1 MPSAMTGI
9 WELNGLLQRRLWI
22 VTGKGG
28 VGKTT
33 VAAALGL
40 LAARHGLKVLMVET
54 HGLTHLAELFEADG
68 VGYQPKAFKNGL
80 SLARIDPEPAF
91 QEYVLRQVKFEFLY
105 NAVFNNKYVRHFID
119 AAPGLAELLTI
130 GKIWAFVEDEARR
143 GKKPL
148 FDLVIVDAPSTCHS
162 LSLLTVP
169 QVVVDAVRV
178 GPLKNNAQQILALI
192 RDPEKTLTWLVTL
205 PEEMPVNE
213 AVEMDEKLERQA
225 KVGVGPVLLNSL
237 WPEILGADSLQD
249 LKKAKVDNPMLHL
262 YRQRAEQ
269 SAYYRDRL
277 RERLPERQ
285 VLDLPLVY
293 QTKNPVRIP
302 ESLSESIRAQL
313 TGVRS

>member
-1 MPSAMTGI
+1 MMAD
-9 WELNGLLQRRLWI
+9 WDLNGLLQRRLWI

-40 LAARHGLKVLMVET
+40 LAARQGLKVLMVET
-54 HGLTHLAELFEADG
+54 HGLSHLAELFEVEG
-68 VGYQPKAFKNGL
+68 VGYEPKPFKNGL

-91 QEYVLRQVKFEFLY
+91 QEYVLRQVKFQFLY

-130 GKIWAFVEDEARR
+130 GKVWALVEEGSRK
-143 GKKPL
+143 GKKPEY
-148 FDLVIVDAPSTCHS
+148 DLVIVDAPSTGHS

-178 GPLKNNAQQILALI
+178 GPLKNNAQEILGLI
-192 RDPEKTLTWLVTL
+192 RDPQKTLTWLVTL
-205 PEEMPVNE
+205 PEEMPINE
-213 AVEMDEKLERQA
+213 AVEMDQKLERDA

-237 WPEILGADSLQD
+237 WPQVLGKDSMQE
-249 LKKAKVDNPMLHL
+249 LKDAGVDSPMLRL
-262 YRQRAEQ
+262 YLNRAEQ
-269 SAYYRDRL
+269 SSYYRKKLQDRL
-277 RERLPERQ
+277 KERQ

-293 QTKNPVRIP
+293 QTKNPVRVA
-302 ESLSESIRAQL
+302 EALCEAIRAQL
-313 TGVRS
+313 TRGQA